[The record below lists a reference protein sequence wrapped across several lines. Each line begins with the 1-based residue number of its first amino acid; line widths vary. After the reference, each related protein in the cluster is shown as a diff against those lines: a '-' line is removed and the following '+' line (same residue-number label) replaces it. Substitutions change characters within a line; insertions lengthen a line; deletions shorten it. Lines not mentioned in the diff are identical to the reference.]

1 MASDNIDW
9 KSKCVELQ
17 EIVAQYQDKLGTQQK
32 ENETLKSD
40 FRYFERI
47 FHFLEST
54 QCLKTTQK

>member
-40 FRYFERI
+40 FRYSQRI
-47 FHFLEST
+47 FQIKKAHSV
-54 QCLKTTQK
+54 